1 MRTASAKTRGARAVC
16 MQWTGGKSEGVAGLR
31 ARVLKGDQT
40 GKNQGDTVGEAWDA
54 TRAGAPG
61 RSGWPTHAR
70 RFKSCH
76 IYRCAN

>member
-1 MRTASAKTRGARAVC
+1 